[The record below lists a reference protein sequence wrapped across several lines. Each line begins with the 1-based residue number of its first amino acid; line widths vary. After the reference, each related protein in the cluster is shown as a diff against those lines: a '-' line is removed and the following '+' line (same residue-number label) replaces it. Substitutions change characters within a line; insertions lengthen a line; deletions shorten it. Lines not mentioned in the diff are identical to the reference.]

1 MEGLAVTSAQGPSVN
16 SFSDKQYWFGKRV
29 FVTGHT
35 GFKGG
40 WLVALLQHC
49 GANVKGYALPPE
61 TEPNLFSAL
70 NIPDLC
76 QSTFGDIRDKSKLHS
91 EVSDFSP
98 EIVFHLAAQPLVRR
112 SYKLPLETFETNVM
126 GTINLLESCRLQPE
140 LHTILVIT
148 TDKVYQN
155 KEQLRPYRED
165 DPLGGHD
172 PYSASKAATEL
183 AVQAWRKSFF
193 GPEKRVRIATARAG
207 NIIGGGDWSMDRLI
221 PDCIRAIKTGSTLTI
236 RSPRAIRPWQHVAD
250 AINGY
255 LLLAEIMA
263 DNGSPLPNAFN
274 FGPSGNDSVSV
285 ADVVELVNDHC
296 GQKLDYMFTE
306 DPDAPHESGLLT
318 LDSSKARSLL
328 GWTPRLSANEAVKVT
343 LDWHDLH
350 DKSPTSQALLDYT
363 IGQIRAR

>member
-1 MEGLAVTSAQGPSVN
+1 MEGLGVTSVHGTISTGV
-16 SFSDKQYWFGKRV
+16 SDNNYWSGKRI

-40 WLVALLQHC
+40 WLVAWLQYC
-49 GANVKGYALPPE
+49 GAIVKGYALPPD
-61 TEPNLFSAL
+61 TDPNLYSAL
-70 NIPDLC
+70 NISSLC
-76 QSTFGDIRDKSKLHS
+76 QSTFGDVRDKSKLFS
-91 EVSDFSP
+91 EISEFSP

-112 SYKLPLETFETNVM
+112 SYDQPFETFETNVM
-126 GTINLLESCRLQPE
+126 GTINLLESCRQQSE

-155 KEQLRPYRED
+155 NELLMPYRED
-165 DPLGGHD
+165 APLGGHD
-172 PYSASKAATEL
+172 PYSASKAATEMV
-183 AVQAWRKSFF
+183 VQSWKKSYFD
-193 GPEKRVRIATARAG
+193 PENRIRVATARAG
-207 NIIGGGDWSMDRLI
+207 NIIGGGDWSVDRLI
-221 PDCIRAIKTGSTLTI
+221 PDCIRAIQTSSCLTI

-255 LLLAEIMA
+255 LLLAEKMY
-263 DNGSPLPNAFN
+263 DNESLLSDTFN

-296 GQKLDYMFTE
+296 GQKLLYMFTE
-306 DPDAPHESGLLT
+306 DTDAPHEAGLLA

-328 GWTPRLSANEAVKVT
+328 GWTPRLSAKEAVKVT

-363 IGQIRAR
+363 ISQIKAR